1 MLSRLKHGRMNTLTY
16 IIYLAITYFI
26 TVHVGLRFYR
36 NGEVY
41 ILNLLHGD
49 QKLTAFIN
57 RILLI
62 GYYLLNLGYVT
73 LTISTWQN
81 IDTWG
86 EMFGSIAF
94 MTGKIMLTLG
104 VMHFFNMAVILFISY
119 RHHASVNNKT

>member
-1 MLSRLKHGRMNTLTY
+1 MNTLTY

-49 QKLTAFIN
+49 KKLTAFIN
-57 RILLI
+57 RILLV

-73 LTISTWQN
+73 LTISTWEKVN
-81 IDTWG
+81 TWA
-86 EMFGSIAF
+86 EMFTSISF
-94 MTGKIMLTLG
+94 RTGKIILTLG
-104 VMHFFNMAVILFISY
+104 VIHYLNMAVILLISF
-119 RHHASVNNKT
+119 RHRSAVNNKT